1 MSQPAPLT
9 TTAPAAPPR
18 PLLWNLL
25 RVARPVQWSKSV
37 FVLVGPMYALVDK
50 PRTAGELMTDVLR
63 PALLTAVIFALVS
76 SACYVVNDVL
86 DAPKDR
92 LHPRKCRRPI
102 ASGAVTPA
110 MALLWAGVLVAVS
123 GGLLMA
129 VPGPVR
135 AWVGITAGLYALN
148 VNLYSLWLKHLV
160 VADVLCLS
168 LGFVIRVFGG
178 CAAVAIAP
186 TSWLLNCTLF
196 LAMFLSFG
204 KRLGERRTMG
214 GGDAA
219 ATIRG
224 VHAAYTDEL
233 LRMAVVVT
241 AVATLVTYAGYVQ
254 AREVLFKGGV
264 NLLWF
269 TMLPAMYAML
279 RCMVLLDR
287 GRYDDPT
294 VLASRDWP
302 TQAAFGLFALITA
315 GAVAA
320 AHRLLG

>member
-1 MSQPAPLT
+1 MSQPASWT
-9 TTAPAAPPR
+9 TPAAPQR
-18 PLLWNLL
+18 PLLWNLVKL
-25 RVARPVQWSKSV
+25 ARPVQWSKSA

-50 PRTAGELMTDVLR
+50 PRSGAAVVSEVMG
-63 PALLTAVIFALVS
+63 PALLTAAIFALVS

-92 LHPRKCRRPI
+92 LHPRKSRRPI
-102 ASGAVTPA
+102 ASGAVTPRV
-110 MALLWAGVLVAVS
+110 ALLWAALLVAIS
-123 GGLLMA
+123 AGLLFA

-135 AWVGITAGLYALN
+135 TWVGLTAALYALN

-178 CAAVAIAP
+178 CAAVGIAP

-214 GGDAA
+214 GADAA

-224 VHAAYTDEL
+224 VHAVYTDEL

-254 AREVLFKGGV
+254 AREVLFKGRV

-294 VLASRDWP
+294 VLASKDMP
-302 TQAAFGLFALITA
+302 TQAAFGLFAVITA
-315 GAVAA
+315 AAVAA
-320 AHRLLG
+320 AHQLLG

>member
-9 TTAPAAPPR
+9 TPASAAPRR

-37 FVLVGPMYALVDK
+37 FVLVGPMYALVDR
-50 PRTAGELMTDVLR
+50 PRATGELVSEVLR

-102 ASGAVTPA
+102 ASGAVTPV
-110 MALLWAGVLVAVS
+110 MALAWAGVLVAVS
-123 GGLLMA
+123 AGVLMA

-135 AWVGITAGLYALN
+135 MWVGITAALYALN

-214 GGDAA
+214 GADAA

-224 VHAAYTDEL
+224 VHAAYTDDL

-269 TMLPAMYAML
+269 TMLPATYAML

-287 GRYDDPT
+287 GRFDDPT
-294 VLASRDWP
+294 VMASKDWP

-320 AHRLLG
+320 AHHMLG